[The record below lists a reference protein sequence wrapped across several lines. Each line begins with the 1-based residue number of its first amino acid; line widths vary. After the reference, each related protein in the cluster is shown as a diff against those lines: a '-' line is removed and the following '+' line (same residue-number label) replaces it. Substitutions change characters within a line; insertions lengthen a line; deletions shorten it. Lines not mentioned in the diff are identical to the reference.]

1 MRILTT
7 TALTTGLS
15 TLAFA
20 LPLLAAPLE
29 ARALTPTDSLL
40 VRAARLSD
48 WVFDDRRP
56 IELRLS
62 FSQPAFW
69 DSLYENYEEG
79 EYLSATLTFEGRDYE
94 DVGVR
99 FKGASS
105 MWGFPTEKKPF
116 KIKFDAF
123 NEEQTFFGLT
133 KLSLSNGFRDPSF
146 LREKLFYDAVGEFLP
161 CGRANFAKLYINDVY
176 WGLYTNVE
184 QVDKRQIQRHFG
196 GNEDGNLFK
205 GDPQGWLVWLG
216 PEWWM
221 YDSKYKL
228 VTNEAANNWNDLID
242 LIDRIDNSSIAGFP
256 DELEPAFHIRNFLF
270 LSVLYNLYITLD
282 SYIGEG
288 HNYYLYH
295 RDDTDR
301 FTILPWDGNEA
312 FAACP
317 AYVWPDLLELPLFWE
332 RSQEHPRPL
341 VNKMFDIQE
350 YRDIY
355 LMDYQHVVENHFDE
369 TRLFARID
377 KLAASIRSAVYAD
390 TLKMYSDQEFE
401 QNLSS
406 DTWVHGE
413 LFYGLKSF
421 ITGRLASVSE
431 QLDQEEIPARRSGL
445 FVNELMASNQATIQ
459 DEWGE
464 YDDWIEIYN
473 SNATPVNLE
482 GLLLTDNP
490 QTPDKWELPSVE
502 IGPQEFLLIWAD
514 GDTAQGALHADF
526 KLAAGGEYVGLY
538 ERDGVIPI
546 DTVSFGA
553 QSADISYGRFPDGGA
568 GWVLMGTPTPG
579 TSNVVGM
586 SAAAGALAGRRRR

>member
-1 MRILTT
+1 MRVNIMITQNSRGYSHRGRRSAYTIVAGCSPLPPRSWRNAPLRILITI
-7 TALTTGLS
+7 ALATGLS
-15 TLAFA
+15 TLALA
-20 LPLLAAPLE
+20 LPPADAT
-29 ARALTPTDSLL
+29 ALRE
-40 VRAARLSD
+40 VHLSD
-48 WVFDDRRP
+48 WVFDDRHP

-69 DSLYENYEEG
+69 DSLHENYQEG
-79 EYLSATLTFEGRDYE
+79 EYLSATLSFDGRDYE
-94 DVGVR
+94 NVGVR
-99 FKGASS
+99 FKGESS

-116 KIKFDAF
+116 KIKIDAF

-146 LREKLFYDAVGEFLP
+146 LREKLFYDAGGEFLP
-161 CGRANFAKLYINDVY
+161 CGRANFAKLFINDVY
-176 WGLYTNVE
+176 WGLYTNVK

-205 GDPQGWLVWLG
+205 GDPQGWLVWYG

-228 VTNEAANNWNDLID
+228 VTNEAANDWSDLID
-242 LIDRIDNSSIAGFP
+242 LIDRVDNSSILDFQ

-270 LSVLYNLYITLD
+270 LSALYNLYITLD

-288 HNYYLYH
+288 HNFYLYH

-312 FAACP
+312 FAACL

-341 VNKMFDIQE
+341 VNKMFDIPE

-355 LMDYQHVVENHFDE
+355 LMDYQHIVETHFDE
-369 TRLFARID
+369 A
-377 KLAASIRSAVYAD
+377 
-390 TLKMYSDQEFE
+390 E
-401 QNLSS
+401 
-406 DTWVHGE
+406 
-413 LFYGLKSF
+413 
-421 ITGRLASVSE
+421 
-431 QLDQEEIPARRSGL
+431 L
-445 FVNELMASNQATIQ
+445 FVNELMASNRTTIQ

-464 YDDWIEIYN
+464 YGDWIEIYN
-473 SNATPVNLE
+473 SNPSPVNLE

-502 IGPQEFLLIWAD
+502 IAGHGHLLIWAD
-514 GDTAQGALHADF
+514 GDTTQGALHAAF
-526 KLAAGGEYVGLY
+526 KLSAGGEYVGLD
-538 ERDGVIPI
+538 ERDGVVPI
-546 DTVSFGA
+546 DRLSFGA
-553 QSADISYGRFPDGGA
+553 QNADISYGRLPDGGSD
-568 GWVLMGTPTPG
+568 WTTMSTPTPG
-579 TSNVVGM
+579 TSNVGGM
-586 SAAAGALAGRRRR
+586 SAAAKALTERRHR